1 MGNAAICA
9 YTGSIPDPIT
19 GAYPLGDG
27 YRFYSPALMRFTA
40 PDTESPFGLGG
51 VNSYGYCLGNPVTG
65 ADPTGHVP
73 MFRPEDMIE
82 GLGVLAAAAAAEFRP
97 GQLHAADLEHHLG
110 ELPVLD
116 ADTVNQVLGTEDAG
130 PGTVARRHTPSPA
143 MAAAPA
149 LPGPMLR
156 IAGGYPRPISL
167 RQLPTTPEGFVE
179 VFNQAHRAGQLTFNP
194 DGQVMSRALLTWQAR
209 IVLMGRE
216 VGRNERSLATFLKH
230 YGASSFDWST
240 RGPWTEDAPYT
251 IMLPY
256 EIQVARALD
265 IALGVGKN
273 PDRYTPILIPTA
285 RFTASKRS
293 IQRLYGAAFADA
305 AKQLGIKGRYSPMTY
320 VVEIH
325 F

>member
-82 GLGVLAAAAAAEFRP
+82 GLDVLAAAAAAEFRP

-116 ADTVNQVLGTEDAG
+116 ADTVDEVLGTADAG
-130 PGTVARRHTPSPA
+130 PGPVARRHTPSPA

-149 LPGPMLR
+149 LPGPTLR
-156 IAGGYPRPISL
+156 ITGGHPLPISL
-167 RQLPTTPEGFVE
+167 RQLPSTPEGFVE

-194 DGQVMSRALLTWQAR
+194 DGQAISRTLIRWRAR
-209 IVLMGRE
+209 IVLHGRE
-216 VGRNERSLATFLKH
+216 LGRNDPTLADFLRH
-230 YGASSFDWST
+230 YGASRKGAGASWA
-240 RGPWTEDAPYT
+240 EYAPYP
-251 IMLPY
+251 IVLPY
-256 EIQVARALD
+256 QVPVARALD
-265 IALGVGKN
+265 IALGVSKD
-273 PDRYTPILIPTA
+273 PTRYTPILIPPS
-285 RFTASKRS
+285 RFVTRFAS
-293 IQRLYGAAFADA
+293 IQRLYGMEFATS
-305 AKQLGIKGRYSPMTY
+305 AKRLGMKGRYSRTSF
-320 VVEIH
+320 VIEIQ